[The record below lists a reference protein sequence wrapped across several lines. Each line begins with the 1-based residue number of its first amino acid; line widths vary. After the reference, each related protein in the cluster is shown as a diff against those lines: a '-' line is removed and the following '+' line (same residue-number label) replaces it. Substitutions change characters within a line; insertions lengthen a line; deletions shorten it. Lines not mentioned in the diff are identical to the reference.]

1 MRNTVTA
8 ILLLVGLSTSTT
20 IHAQGTWSQLTDIE
34 GGDRYWATGFAIGDR
49 VYIGCGYNLNTF
61 LHDFWSYNTQTGN
74 WVPRASYPGD
84 GSLYVTAFTIGDKG
98 YFFGGWDIGYR
109 NDLWEYDPANNTW
122 TEKAPLPA
130 TGRWGAAGFSIGNK
144 GYIGTGDNAGNGE
157 GCQSDFWEWDQATN
171 TWTQKP
177 SFPGT
182 PVYGSVGFAINGKGY
197 IGTGYDGVNEHDEF
211 YEWDPVT
218 ETWTQKADVGGAPR
232 YQAFGFSIGNR
243 GFIGAGSPGLND
255 LWAWDQAT
263 DTWTPA
269 AGFPG
274 VASNVSTGVA
284 LNGIG
289 YVGGGQTLTD
299 EFWEFVPGC
308 PLAALPID
316 PAGTIALCSGDSV
329 VLTAPTAVTYA
340 WSTGEATPS
349 ITVTDAGSYLV
360 TVTDG
365 SGCELDT
372 DPVEVTVAQ
381 PPAVPTITVGDASL
395 FCDATADAYQWIDCD
410 NDSLPIAGATDQIYT
425 PGGNGS
431 FAVTIT
437 VDGCSS
443 TSDCVDPISTGV
455 ASLRAA
461 EVSVHPNPFMDV
473 LLIDL
478 PEAAHRYTVTVHDA
492 LGREVPAR
500 AQVNDQRM
508 MLRVDCGDG
517 LLIVRIANDQRTIGS
532 WRVVKL

>member
-8 ILLLVGLSTSTT
+8 ILLLTGTYTGSTLC
-20 IHAQGTWSQLTDIE
+20 AQGTWSQLTDI
-34 GGDRYWATGFAIGDR
+34 GGPDRYWATSFALGDR
-49 VYIGCGYNLNTF
+49 VYIGCGYDLNTF
-61 LHDFWSYNTQTGN
+61 LHDVWAYDTLTGN
-74 WVPRASYPGD
+74 WVPRAPYPGD

-130 TGRWGAAGFSIGNK
+130 TGRWGAAGFAIGTK
-144 GYIGTGDNAGNGE
+144 GYIGTGDNVGNGL

-182 PVYGSVGFAINGKGY
+182 PVYGGIGFAINGKGY
-197 IGTGYDGVNEHDEF
+197 IGTGYDGVNAHDEF

-218 ETWTQKADVGGAPR
+218 ETWTQMADVGGAPR

-243 GFIGAGSPGLND
+243 GFIGAGSPGVND

-269 AGFPG
+269 TDFPG
-274 VASNVSTGVA
+274 VATNVSTGAA
-284 LNGIG
+284 LNGKG

-299 EFWEFVPGC
+299 EFWEYVPGC
-308 PLAALPID
+308 PLVAPPID

-329 VLTAPTAVTYA
+329 TLHAPTGVSYA
-340 WSTGEATPS
+340 WSTGESTPS

-360 TVTDG
+360 TITDG
-365 SGCELDT
+365 SGCELET
-372 DPVEVTVAQ
+372 DPVEVTVTQ
-381 PPAVPTITVGDASL
+381 VPVPTITVGDASL
-395 FCDATADAYQWIDCD
+395 LCDAVADAYQWIDCA
-410 NDSLPIAGATDQIYT
+410 NDSLPIAGATDQVYT

-443 TSDCVDPISTGV
+443 TSDCVDLISTGLS
-455 ASLRAA
+455 AQDDA
-461 EVSVHPNPFMDV
+461 EVSVHPNPFVDV

-478 PEAAHRYTVTVHDA
+478 PGSAQGCTVTVHDA
-492 LGREVPAR
+492 LGREVPALVR
-500 AQVNDQRM
+500 SNDQRL
-508 MLRVDCGDG
+508 MLRVDGATG
-517 LLIVRIANDQRTIGS
+517 LLVVRVATQQQLLGS
-532 WRVVKL
+532 WRVVKR